1 MPAMSTHSYAGAL
14 TSVQE
19 TVDPPM
25 QSLHPNARLNGI
37 VTALIGAGVLMF
49 VGGIVEFFLTRK
61 SSPFPWPALV
71 PVCSLVGGAL
81 LAVWFVGMAILSY
94 ARFGYQLREKDLVIR
109 SGVIWKTRRC
119 VPRARIQHVDIDSGP
134 IDRALGLVEVKL
146 YVAGGLGAVA
156 ELPGLAPEAAEQL
169 KEALIVA
176 RTDGV

>member
-1 MPAMSTHSYAGAL
+1 MSSQSYAGAL
-14 TSVQE
+14 PSVQE
-19 TVDPPM
+19 TADPPM

-37 VTALIGAGVLMF
+37 VAALIGAGILMLIGA
-49 VGGIVEFFLTRK
+49 VVEFILTRK
-61 SSPFPWPALV
+61 SSPFPWPAMV
-71 PVCSLVGGAL
+71 PLCSLVGGAVLALWFVL
-81 LAVWFVGMAILSY
+81 LAVMHY
-94 ARFGYQLREKDLVIR
+94 ARFGYQLREKDLIIQ
-109 SGVIWKTRRC
+109 SGVIWKSRRC